1 VSDVVAD
8 AATGG
13 HTTCPPLPKSLARR
27 DVFFFLLCT
36 LVGLDTLG
44 SVAAHGGQGF
54 FWLVFL
60 AILFFVPYALCIAEL
75 GSTFP
80 EEGGVYVWTRL
91 ALGRPVAALT
101 AVFYWVS
108 NPIYLGGA
116 LTTTAMATW
125 STFFFEL
132 GSIGKVVFGLLLIWG
147 CVFATVISLRYARW
161 ISAFGAGARIVILTL
176 FTFSVAVYAY
186 VHGIHGIRVPELA
199 PTMDGFAAVVPL
211 LVFNFVGFE
220 LPSSAAGEMVDA
232 QRDVP
237 RAIMRSGV
245 ASVLCYGIPILAIV
259 LVLPTDK
266 ITGLKGFVDAMQL
279 VFTVYGGHVSRAPDG
294 TEIVVLEGAGKVL
307 GSVAALGFIVAL
319 ATSGVAWIIG
329 ADRTQ
334 AVACLALRAH
344 HRSRAHELRGA
355 HREQCSDHRHE
366 RHRVQD
372 EAVSGT
378 HRDDE
383 HTGKRGPQDAGDLEN
398 GAVETDGVGQ
408 LVGLDHLR
416 DERLP
421 SRIVE
426 HLGEAVED
434 DDRVDHPQFDG
445 PGEGERRQ
453 HDGDDRH
460 GDLRDHQ
467 HHALVEPVGDDAAPH
482 SEQERG
488 QELQRDD
495 KTDRERAAVRQ
506 LQHQPAQR
514 DGLHP
519 GATQRHHLA
528 EEEQPVVA
536 RA

>member
-1 VSDVVAD
+1 VSDAVAD
-8 AATGG
+8 AAAES
-13 HTTCPPLPKSLARR
+13 HTTCPPLPKSLGRR
-27 DVFFFLLCT
+27 DVFLFLLCT

-54 FWLVFL
+54 LWLVFL
-60 AILFFVPYALCIAEL
+60 AIFFFVPYALCIAEL

-132 GSIGKVVFGLLLIWG
+132 GSFGKVVFGLLLIWG
-147 CVFATVISLRYARW
+147 CVLATVISLRYARW

-176 FTFSVAVYAY
+176 FTFSVALYAY

-334 AVACLALRAH
+334 AIACLDGAGPRALGSFSNRWRTPVAVNIASGIIATLVMFSMFSIVGASSERFFAAVLGLGISTTTISYLGIFPALYLLRRKKAGTRRPYRIPGGDAAALLVTLLTFGWALFATVSLLWPGFGQSGNTDRALPAGFVTVDAH
-344 HRSRAHELRGA
+344 GMVVASQRALFELTQLVPVVFFVLVGVAFYLIGR
-355 HREQCSDHRHE
+355 REQLAAR
-366 RHRVQD
+366 
-372 EAVSGT
+372 T
-378 HRDDE
+378 
-383 HTGKRGPQDAGDLEN
+383 PQP
-398 GAVETDGVGQ
+398 T
-408 LVGLDHLR
+408 
-416 DERLP
+416 P
-421 SRIVE
+421 
-426 HLGEAVED
+426 
-434 DDRVDHPQFDG
+434 P
-445 PGEGERRQ
+445 
-453 HDGDDRH
+453 
-460 GDLRDHQ
+460 
-467 HHALVEPVGDDAAPH
+467 PH
-482 SEQERG
+482 SHPPSLRP
-488 QELQRDD
+488 
-495 KTDRERAAVRQ
+495 AA
-506 LQHQPAQR
+506 
-514 DGLHP
+514 G
-519 GATQRHHLA
+519 
-528 EEEQPVVA
+528 
-536 RA
+536 